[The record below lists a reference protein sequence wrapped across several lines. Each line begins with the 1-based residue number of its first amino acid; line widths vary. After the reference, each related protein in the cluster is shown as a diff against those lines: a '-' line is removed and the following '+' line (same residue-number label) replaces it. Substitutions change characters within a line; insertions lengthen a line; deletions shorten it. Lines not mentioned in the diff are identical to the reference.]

1 MTIITAIPMNDD
13 HIAGHF
19 AKAERFVFVDE
30 QGSTLAEIANPVAGN
45 ECKSVLA
52 ELLQAQ
58 GARRIVLKNIG
69 SKMLGK
75 LLGSGLA
82 VYQASQGRL
91 AMADMLSNESGHL
104 TELTSAEQGSASRC
118 AGGLAI
124 TAREAVNALP
134 VAALAKG
141 VAASQP
147 PDNSRVVRVTVS
159 ATTRNVVKSKHNR

>member
-45 ECKSVLA
+45 ECKSALA

-75 LLGSGLA
+75 LLEKQGLGWPA
-82 VYQASQGRL
+82 VAYMGDDLMDLS
-91 AMADMLSNESGHL
+91 AMTRCGMAIAPATAHTQIKARSHL
-104 TELTSAEQGSASRC
+104 VTQL
-118 AGGLAI
+118 GGGKGAV
-124 TAREAVNALP
+124 REAVEFILDAQGKLAP
-134 VAALAKG
+134 LVAAYLEA
-141 VAASQP
+141 
-147 PDNSRVVRVTVS
+147 R
-159 ATTRNVVKSKHNR
+159 

>member
-1 MTIITAIPMNDD
+1 M
-13 HIAGHF
+13 
-19 AKAERFVFVDE
+19 
-30 QGSTLAEIANPVAGN
+30 
-45 ECKSVLA
+45 A

-91 AMADMLSNESGHL
+91 AMADMLSNESGNL

-118 AGGLAI
+118 AEGAGHHGKGSRQCAPRGRLGKGGGC
-124 TAREAVNALP
+124 
-134 VAALAKG
+134 KS
-141 VAASQP
+141 ASGQQQGCQG
-147 PDNSRVVRVTVS
+147 NRQ
-159 ATTRNVVKSKHNR
+159 RNHKKCCEE

>member
-45 ECKSVLA
+45 ECKSALA
-52 ELLQAQ
+52 ELLQAH

-91 AMADMLSNESGHL
+91 AMADMLSNESGNL

-118 AGGLAI
+118 AEGAGHHGKGSRQCAPRGRLGKGGCC
-124 TAREAVNALP
+124 
-134 VAALAKG
+134 KS
-141 VAASQP
+141 ASGQQQGCQG
-147 PDNSRVVRVTVS
+147 NRQ
-159 ATTRNVVKSKHNR
+159 RNHKKCCEE

>member
-30 QGSTLAEIANPVAGN
+30 QGGTLAEIANPVAAN
-45 ECKSVLA
+45 ECKGALA
-52 ELLQAQ
+52 ELFNAH
-58 GARRIVLKNIG
+58 GASRIVLKHIG

-75 LLGSGLA
+75 LLDNGLT

-91 AMADMLSNESGHL
+91 AMADMLSNESGNL

-118 AGGLAI
+118 AEGAGHRGKGSHQCASHGRLGKGGCC
-124 TAREAVNALP
+124 
-134 VAALAKG
+134 KS
-141 VAASQP
+141 ASGQQQGCQG
-147 PDNSRVVRVTVS
+147 NRQ
-159 ATTRNVVKSKHNR
+159 RNHKKCCEE

>member
-45 ECKSVLA
+45 ECKSALA

-91 AMADMLSNESGHL
+91 AMADMLSNESGNL

-118 AGGLAI
+118 AEGGRPSRQGKPPMRSPWPPWQRGLLQVSLRT
-124 TAREAVNALP
+124 TAGLS
-134 VAALAKG
+134 G
-141 VAASQP
+141 
-147 PDNSRVVRVTVS
+147 
-159 ATTRNVVKSKHNR
+159 